1 VVGDLPFIPDPWLQK
16 WSGAAHGFS
25 APAGGNNT
33 YAAVIVTESEIEMPT
48 VPGGDG
54 NMKPRILQ
62 LGLLANLT
70 GQYVGVHFDTAPAD
84 RDDAIS
90 ETPQGLQPVPAVG
103 RTALPFE
110 STRRFVRRAAM
121 VPIRAQDIGDLRRYI
136 VCRNLDEAV
145 VIDAILDCYGLNILT
160 SDMRAGISR
169 AGNVNV
175 VRGARWNRAI
185 VPASDIRD
193 VLAPKSECGWVGLP
207 SPSHRCPRPPRIYL
221 ASVTHSPWCRLRPR
235 ISYRNGF
242 LWRLFLR
249 RSNRS
254 GSRRL

>member
-1 VVGDLPFIPDPWLQK
+1 MAANTSYVVKPTAIYVNPVLGDYIDRESKALHIDLGTVVVAGVNVKAISTVAGDLPFIPDPWLQK

-33 YAAVIVTESEIEMPT
+33 YAAVIVTESMH
-48 VPGGDG
+48 GGDG

-121 VPIRAQDIGDLRRYI
+121 VPIRGSGYWRPASLYCLSQSRRGRCHRCNLGLLWPQYLDFRYA
-136 VCRNLDEAV
+136 CRN
-145 VIDAILDCYGLNILT
+145 IQGL
-160 SDMRAGISR
+160 
-169 AGNVNV
+169 
-175 VRGARWNRAI
+175 
-185 VPASDIRD
+185 
-193 VLAPKSECGWVGLP
+193 EC
-207 SPSHRCPRPPRIYL
+207 
-221 ASVTHSPWCRLRPR
+221 
-235 ISYRNGF
+235 
-242 LWRLFLR
+242 
-249 RSNRS
+249 
-254 GSRRL
+254 